1 MKEDLG
7 SSWEELVELAMESSC
22 SKAEFRRFL
31 EERRAE
37 DVEKRRREMKVIFC
51 NDASK
56 EKQDT

>member
-37 DVEKRRREMKVIFC
+37 DAAKRRREFHVVPCKEI
-51 NDASK
+51 NASK
-56 EKQDT
+56 

>member
-37 DVEKRRREMKVIFC
+37 DAAKRRREFHVVPDKEI
-51 NDASK
+51 NASK
-56 EKQDT
+56 